1 MLTTDDDGLP
11 AGWQAERADLARLAT
26 PDGATVAWLAPAIGG
41 NCVGF
46 AVRQDGGW
54 QAVLHSEGPVAL
66 RERPSRFGVPIMF
79 PFPGHMPGAR
89 YAWRG
94 ATYALPSNVPAGDV
108 FLHGFA
114 HTRPWRLVAAGPD
127 TATVELSTPADLT
140 PAERAGFPFAVRTR
154 LDLRVEPRALAI
166 TLTATN
172 EGDTDAPVG
181 LGLHPYFDPSLFG
194 GDRTAARLTLPG
206 RLGRT
211 VRPLPTGPTRPVA
224 VTVVTPP
231 PLGTTSLVSRTDLGA
246 DAAVT
251 LTGPTGRP
259 RVVMHLLEGVQ
270 DLLVFAPAEH
280 ASVSVEPL
288 SSAPSGASQPDG
300 HPDGLVGLA
309 PGAQRRLA
317 VRVAFES

>member
-1 MLTTDDDGLP
+1 MPPTDDPSLP
-11 AGWQAERADLARLAT
+11 AGWQAERADLVRLAT

-46 AVRQDGGW
+46 AVRDTGGW
-54 QAVLHSEGPVAL
+54 QPVLHSDGPTAL

-94 ATYALPSNVPAGDV
+94 ATYTLPSNVPAGDA

-114 HTRPWRLVAAGPD
+114 HTRPWRLVSATSD
-127 TATVELSTPADLT
+127 TAVAELRTPADLT
-140 PAERAGFPFAVRTR
+140 PAERAGYPFAVRLR
-154 LDLRVEPRALAI
+154 LELTIEPAALVV

-172 EGDTDAPVG
+172 EGDVDAPVG

-194 GDRTAARLTLPG
+194 GDRTLARLTLPG
-206 RLGRT
+206 RLERT
-211 VRPLPTGPTRPVA
+211 VRPLPTGPVRPVA
-224 VTVVTPP
+224 ETTVTPP

-246 DAAVT
+246 GAAVT
-251 LTGPTGRP
+251 LASPAGRP

-280 ASVSVEPL
+280 ASISVEPL

-309 PGAQRRLA
+309 PGAERRLA
-317 VRVAFES
+317 VRIAVE